1 MSVLKNLLIF
11 CMLACCYFLSINT
24 AYAQDKSENEDQKL
38 VFSILEKDRDARYQD
53 KDSSYV
59 NNRIVDI
66 NSVLQID
73 LDLGIITS
81 KIESNTTGLPD
92 SIGEK
97 ISKLTKA
104 LKERKKVLKAFDSLL
119 KGYDY
124 DAFKKDAKKNSEW
137 AAAMQ
142 RSAISVVDLWDV
154 SSFIEFGDP
163 NDKNVSARP
172 GPTYQRAQIELERMS
187 KEVEDF
193 AVKQGIYIQFGAW
206 LYRKNNQNTPL
217 HIPGFDSIKPQTPYE
232 VDRWRVIPTKD
243 QLAQLQEASALA
255 KENKDKGLSVLKE
268 TIDIQVEQLEEVLTG
283 QFNSL
288 VDSLNQQVQQI
299 VDDRIE
305 PINTEIESFKE
316 NLEGFKNEV
325 KQRISYYKDLNIDS
339 QLSIVQ
345 VLAQIESDVDFIKN
359 QGQALLNQAIKLY
372 DTIEKLID
380 STVNNIDTLEEF
392 ANSIKNQLKT
402 WLDTTLEKANITK
415 IKELLQ
421 GTPVDFGLLK
431 FSDKVFRLS
440 LKDLPKQADLDLY
453 TAGIRKSGDRIA
465 FKFEVASKEKTIYT
479 ENREVY
485 MFRILPHIEST
496 VGVIFADPLA
506 RTNVKTQFQ
515 MAPYYNLILK
525 GLWDQKIRRKS
536 VAYNRIFDWGIGLHI
551 SAPDF
556 DGDDVPELGAG
567 LVISIL
573 HDYVQTGAAIN
584 VFTGDPYWYFGLRLP
599 VPSFNIGSIPTSS
612 N

>member
-1 MSVLKNLLIF
+1 MSIIKNIYIYYILV
-11 CMLACCYFLSINT
+11 CCYCISIT
-24 AYAQDKSENEDQKL
+24 VAYGQDQVESQDQKS

-53 KDSSYV
+53 KDSAYI

-73 LDLGIITS
+73 LDLGTITS
-81 KIESNTTGLPD
+81 KVASNTQGLPAG
-92 SIGEK
+92 IGEK

-119 KGYDY
+119 KSYDY
-124 DAFKKDAKKNSEW
+124 DTFKKIPKKNEEW

-142 RSAISVVDLWDV
+142 QSAISVVDLWDV

-172 GPTYQRAQIELERMS
+172 GPTYQRARIELERMS

-193 AVKQGIYIQFGAW
+193 ADKQGIYVQFGAW
-206 LYRKNNQNTPL
+206 LYSKNNQNIPL

-232 VDRWRVIPTKD
+232 VDRWKVIPTKE
-243 QLAQLQEASALA
+243 QLTQLQEASNLA
-255 KENKDKGLSVLKE
+255 QENKDKGLSVLKE

-288 VDSLNQQVQQI
+288 VDSLNQQAQQI
-299 VDDRIE
+299 VDDRIK
-305 PINTEIESFKE
+305 PIIAEIASFKE
-316 NLEGFKNEV
+316 NLESFKNDV
-325 KQRISYYKDLNIDS
+325 KQRISYYEDFNIDS
-339 QLSIVQ
+339 QLSIIQ

-359 QGQALLNQAIKLY
+359 DGQALLDQATKLY
-372 DTIEKLID
+372 DAIEKLIN
-380 STVNNIDTLEEF
+380 STINNVDTLEEF
-392 ANSIKNQLKT
+392 AKNIKSQLTT
-402 WLDTTLEKANITK
+402 WLDTTLEKTNISK

-421 GTPVDFGLLK
+421 GTPVDFELLK
-431 FSDKVFRLS
+431 FSDKVFKLS

-453 TAGIRKSGDRIA
+453 TAGIRRSGDRIA

-496 VGVIFADPLA
+496 VGVIFADPIA

-567 LVISIL
+567 LVVSIL